1 MAKSGSRRGTLF
13 AAVLLDCSGI
23 LAMGVVATFALSIVR
38 EVGRGDSFAGHLATA
53 FFVAGSL
60 TALTLGRR
68 IDRFGARRS
77 ALLAGSATSF
87 VALPL
92 LAVVDGPVLMLAACA
107 VAGCA
112 FAITLPATNAVL
124 REVISPDRTILAVCI
139 KQAAIPLAL
148 VLASVAAPLCGR
160 RVAFVAADGL
170 SILALVAFAWV
181 TARAAGHDRSDEESE
196 VRRPR
201 VARYA
206 VATMLASLLAGA
218 LIGYAALS
226 LSQAGLGSG
235 AVAGI
240 LLFGNLGGIATRVLT
255 GWLAERSALR
265 SWWTVSLMM
274 LAGGLGT
281 LGLASHQPGVAVVG
295 CLVAFVLGWGWS
307 GLTFALI
314 LVSSG
319 GHPGSSGALLQAG
332 GMVGSAAGPVVMAL
346 AVRVGGM
353 GFGWCV
359 MAAAIAAAGLLVA
372 PGRRD
377 S

>member
-1 MAKSGSRRGTLF
+1 
-13 AAVLLDCSGI
+13 
-23 LAMGVVATFALSIVR
+23 
-38 EVGRGDSFAGHLATA
+38 
-53 FFVAGSL
+53 
-60 TALTLGRR
+60 
-68 IDRFGARRS
+68 
-77 ALLAGSATSF
+77 
-87 VALPL
+87 
-92 LAVVDGPVLMLAACA
+92 

-124 REVISPDRTILAVCI
+124 RAVVSPNRTILAVCV

-160 RVAFVAADGL
+160 RVAFVAAVGL
-170 SILALVAFAWV
+170 SIVALVAFAWV
-181 TARAAGHDRSDEESE
+181 TARTAGHDRSGEEESD
-196 VRRPR
+196 VGRPR

-206 VATMLASLLAGA
+206 VATMLASLLPGA

-240 LLFGNLGGIATRVLT
+240 LLLGNLGGIATRVLT

-281 LGLASHQPGVAVVG
+281 LGLASHQRGVAVAG

-346 AVRVGGM
+346 AVRAGGM
-353 GFGWCV
+353 GFGWSV
-359 MAAAIAAAGLLVA
+359 MAAAIAAAGMLVA

-377 S
+377 T